1 MTRNALL
8 IGCASGFS
16 GDRADAA
23 LPIVDTLIEHGGGF
37 LIFEALAER
46 TLALAQLAR
55 LKDPDAGYD
64 PYLEDTLRPI
74 LRRCLENNIR
84 IVSNF
89 GAANPEG
96 AARCILRMTEELG
109 MKAPNIAIVFGDAVT
124 SQEGLEVLCKKLNLP
139 DTLSLSNIIS
149 ASVYLGAEDIAHALL
164 EGADIVITGRTADPS
179 LTVGP
184 AIATFG
190 WKTDDWD
197 KLGKATLAGHLLE
210 CGAQVTGGYYAVPG
224 FKDVPGMH
232 EIGFPFVEIH
242 EDGNFVV
249 RKRADSGG
257 CLNRR
262 TVTEQL
268 LYEVHDPSRYLTPDV
283 TADFSSV
290 TLEELDANS
299 VAVQGATG
307 TARPAELKANVFC
320 SGGWLGEAE
329 ISYAGL
335 QAEARA
341 MLAADTL
348 RKRIAPDLEIRVDLI
363 GAVSVWNDDAGRLLD
378 MRPPGQYRDI
388 RLRIAA
394 QHNDPALIRHM
405 LREMT
410 ALYTCGPAGGGG
422 VRTHVQPRLTQYA
435 CTLPRHL
442 VRQGWYFYSPNLHSE
457 SSQV

>member
-23 LPIVDTLIEHGGGF
+23 LPIVDTLIENGGGF
-37 LIFEALAER
+37 LIFETLAER

-55 LKDPDAGYD
+55 LKDSEAGYD

-74 LRRCLENNIR
+74 LKRCLENNIR

-89 GAANPEG
+89 GAANPQA
-96 AARCILRMTEELG
+96 AARCILRMAEQLG
-109 MKAPNIAIVFGDAVT
+109 MEAPKIAIVFGDAVT
-124 SQEGLEVLCKKLNLP
+124 SPEGLEALRERIGLTGSQLG
-139 DTLSLSNIIS
+139 DIIS
-149 ASVYLGAEDIAHALL
+149 ASVYLGAEDIAQALRS
-164 EGADIVITGRTADPS
+164 GADIVITGRTADPS

-184 AIATFG
+184 AMATFG

-197 KLGKATLAGHLLE
+197 RLGKATLAGHLLE

-232 EIGFPFVEIH
+232 AIGFPMVEIY
-242 EDGNFVV
+242 EDGTFIV
-249 RKRADSGG
+249 RKRSDSGG

-268 LYEVHDPSRYLTPDV
+268 LYEVHDPARYLTPDV
-283 TADFSSV
+283 TADFSNV
-290 TLEELDANS
+290 TLDELDAHS
-299 VAVQGATG
+299 VAVRGATG
-307 TARPAELKANVFC
+307 TERPAELKANVFC
-320 SGGWLGEAE
+320 AGGWFGEAE

-341 MLAADTL
+341 RLAADTI
-348 RKRIAPDLEIRVDLI
+348 RKRIDPALDIRVDLI
-363 GAVSVWNDDAGRLLD
+363 GALSVWNDDAGRLLD
-378 MRPPGQYRDI
+378 MRAPGQHQDV

-394 QHNDPALIRHM
+394 QHEDPVLVRHL

-422 VRTHVQPRLTQYA
+422 IRTNLQPRLTQYA
-435 CTLPRHL
+435 CTLPRHF
-442 VRQGWYFYSPNLHSE
+442 VRQGWHFYSQNPQLE
-457 SSQV
+457 STPA